1 MNQYLHT
8 CNYDNLMCTKGTD
21 IDVCKRRTVYIILYK
36 YFYLRQNSQNEWMFD
51 TIANLLRLLSHTYK
65 LQQISYGWSVSEKWL
80 GRAEDRNVAKQNI
93 SLSNPQLR
101 ICGFLSMGT
110 TALLYKKVVTLR
122 NKYFFIFPVL
132 IVHMHCYSML
142 PERSWYH
149 KWQIL
154 MELELLICCSAFIK
168 QESTF
173 I

>member
-1 MNQYLHT
+1 
-8 CNYDNLMCTKGTD
+8 MCTKGTD
-21 IDVCKRRTVYIILYK
+21 IDVSKRRTVYIILYK

-132 IVHMHCYSML
+132 IVHMYCYSML